1 MRLLLV
7 EDNAD
12 LSATL
17 PVQLGADG
25 FSVDCVETVAD
36 ARLSLAAAHYA
47 AVILDLGLPDEDGLT
62 LLGEIRRRSDP
73 IPVLILTA
81 RSGVADRV
89 NGLRGGADDYL
100 VKPFAYDELVA
111 RLEALL
117 RRPNQFI
124 GRTLQFANIALDTQS
139 RQVFVNGTPEVLSS
153 REITVLELLMFRKG
167 QVVPKKL
174 VEDQLYGLSGEVSS
188 NAVEVYVHRLRKQ
201 LSDHGA
207 KVRIHTVRGVGYLL
221 TEEKE
226 T

>member
-7 EDNAD
+7 EDNSE

-17 PVQLGADG
+17 PAQLGTAG

-36 ARLSLAAAHYA
+36 ARLSLSAAHYA
-47 AVILDLGLPDEDGLT
+47 AVILDLGLPDDDGLN

-89 NGLRGGADDYL
+89 SGLRGGADDYL

-139 RQVFVNGTPEVLSS
+139 RQVFVNGAPEVLSS

-167 QVVPKKL
+167 QVVPKKI
-174 VEDQLYGLSGEVSS
+174 VEDHLYGLSGEVSS